1 MSASPLDK
9 ALKTLYGLTTMGI
22 KLGLDNTSRLLDHF
36 GNPQLAIPTVHIAG
50 TNGKGST
57 AAFTESILRASGK
70 KVGLFTSPHLLKFNE
85 RIQINRCPISDSELV
100 TLISKVQ
107 KAVDRLNVPVTF
119 FEFCTVMAFLH
130 FHENQTDWNVIEVGM
145 GGRLDATNLC
155 KVEASIITSIG
166 MDHTQYLGNSL
177 EQIAYEKACIIKDFG
192 TVFAHVEDKGA
203 LNVVKHVARDRS
215 AKVKL
220 LGKDYQAEF
229 KAVSSGGQTMDFSF
243 GKFHMKAVEV
253 PLIGRHQLLNA
264 GLALAACHKLKGI
277 KTNSTVFQ
285 KGLESTRWEGRM
297 EVISRKPTLV
307 LDSAHNPDGV
317 RSLTQTLREYFSF
330 ERCFLVLGLM
340 EDKAVDEMLELFSQ
354 FGDRFILVKPNQERA
369 WDPKQLAKQMS
380 VFNKPMDVI
389 PDLSCA
395 LETVKKAANSNDL
408 ICITGSIFTVAEAKQ
423 FLANDLAG

>member
-1 MSASPLDK
+1 MSPSPLDN

-57 AAFTESILRASGK
+57 AAFTESILRTSGK
-70 KVGLFTSPHLLKFNE
+70 KVGLYTSPHLLSFNE
-85 RIQINRCPISDSELV
+85 RIQINRCPISDSDLI

-130 FHENQTDWNVIEVGM
+130 FYESQTDWNVIEVGM

-166 MDHTQYLGNSL
+166 MDHTQYLGKSL

-192 TVFAHVEDKGA
+192 TVFAHIEDKGA

-220 LGKDYQAEF
+220 LGKDFQAEF
-229 KAVSSGGQTMDFSF
+229 DAVSPGGQVMDFSF
-243 GKFHMKAVEV
+243 GKYQMKEVEV
-253 PLIGRHQLLNA
+253 PLIGRHQVLNA

-277 KTNSTVFQ
+277 KVNSTVFQ

-297 EVISRKPTLV
+297 EVISRNPTLV

-317 RSLTQTLREYFSF
+317 RSLTQALREYFSF

-340 EDKAVDEMLELFSQ
+340 EDKAVDEMLELFFQ

-369 WDPKQLAKQMS
+369 WDPKKLTKQMS
-380 VFNKPMDVI
+380 ALKKPVEVI
-389 PDLSCA
+389 PDLSSA
-395 LETVKKAANSNDL
+395 LETVKKSANSNDL
-408 ICITGSIFTVAEAKQ
+408 ICIAGSIFTVAEAKQ